1 MSLWA
6 EVHTYGE
13 ETPIVRNDI
22 PIVRNDNPFTPNNM
36 GSDFYSNW
44 YFDTQPEPYDFQE
57 PYEQEPEP
65 YDLQPRML
73 DNEYD
78 FIGFSTETNTYIKK
92 YNITPLIFCEEA
104 EELEEVEECSICYE
118 QMKRINAVTLN
129 CNHRFCGGC
138 IKQTLEC
145 HNDLINNPSCAL
157 CRTIMTSFSVKNP
170 DTYNEISLY
179 CR

>member
-6 EVHTYGE
+6 EIHTYGQ
-13 ETPIVRNDI
+13 ETPIVRNE
-22 PIVRNDNPFTPNNM
+22 NPFTPNNM
-36 GSDFYSNW
+36 GSDFYSSW
-44 YFDTQPEPYDFQE
+44 YIDTQPEPYDFQE
-57 PYEQEPEP
+57 PYEPDPEQ
-65 YDLQPRML
+65 YDLQPRVL

-78 FIGFSTETNTYIKK
+78 FIGFSEETNNAYVKK
-92 YNITPLIFCEEA
+92 YNIVPSLFCEEQEA
-104 EELEEVEECSICYE
+104 EELEECSICYE

-157 CRTIMTSFSVKNP
+157 CRTTMTSFSVKNP

>member
-1 MSLWA
+1 MNTAAVNNL
-6 EVHTYGE
+6 YGH
-13 ETPIVRNDI
+13 ETPL
-22 PIVRNDNPFTPNNM
+22 VRNDNPFIPNNM
-36 GSDFYSNW
+36 GSDFYSSW
-44 YFDTQPEPYDFQE
+44 YIDTQPEPYDFQE
-57 PYEQEPEP
+57 PYEPEQ
-65 YDLQPRML
+65 YDLPPRVL

-78 FIGFSTETNTYIKK
+78 FIGFSAETNTYIKK
-92 YNITPLIFCEEA
+92 YNITPLIFCEEVEA
-104 EELEEVEECSICYE
+104 EAEVEECSICYE

-157 CRTIMTSFSVKNP
+157 CRTTMTSFSVKNP

>member
-13 ETPIVRNDI
+13 ETP
-22 PIVRNDNPFTPNNM
+22 PVRNDNPFIQNNM
-36 GSDFYSNW
+36 GSDFYSSW
-44 YFDTQPEPYDFQE
+44 YIDTQPEPYDFQE
-57 PYEQEPEP
+57 PYEQDPEQNV
-65 YDLQPRML
+65 LQPRVL

-78 FIGFSTETNTYIKK
+78 FIGFSAETTTYIKK
-92 YNITPLIFCEEA
+92 YNIVPSLFCEVAEA